1 MQTLSLSL
9 NLLRMYVFCICN
21 RDSGCWRRLGAALKQ
36 IPMQCGGGR
45 PNNGEMHLSRP
56 FTSANKRENENRRSA
71 TDWYRELMHQRR
83 WSEEKNALF
92 SLLSPSLTLW
102 NAKPQRCTESIRA
115 ALECYFK
122 MQRWEVRTC
131 NGSKRIK
138 HPYKNTSDG
147 WKFLFLPRMWGFL
160 RVFVFYHVE

>member
-21 RDSGCWRRLGAALKQ
+21 PDSGCRHRLGAALKQ

-71 TDWYRELMHQRR
+71 ADWYRELMHQRR
-83 WSEEKNALF
+83 WSAEKNALF
-92 SLLSPSLTLW
+92 SLLSLPRSLCEMQ
-102 NAKPQRCTESIRA
+102 NRSA
-115 ALECYFK
+115 ARKASARHWSATSKCKDGRF
-122 MQRWEVRTC
+122 QTC
-131 NGSKRIK
+131 NGSKRVK
-138 HPYKNTSDG
+138 LPYKNTSDG
-147 WKFLFLPRMWGFL
+147 
-160 RVFVFYHVE
+160 